1 MPKIVVL
8 NRMHLDEWPSD
19 QVAEVLQS
27 LAGHR
32 DVLGFTREAPGP
44 GWKPQRGYD
53 ANITDCFPGNPR
65 GNREQRDAWRV
76 TRLARKADLV
86 LDIHGTRN
94 PAENFPFY
102 GPAGRSSRLV
112 KGTASLLGCEHA
124 VIIGAPH
131 PAGVLHNYVGWDLG
145 PGSSLIEALPG
156 LLAALAKGWMPPA
169 RPMAE
174 YQVIDAIQE
183 AAALRAGLQ
192 PEYPP
197 FTRLPDRAIRTLGLP
212 VPAYA
217 FSWDAN
223 LYSHTGYWG
232 EIAAPYRDHPASR
245 RPTRE
250 RAELAHLSVVMVRAA
265 GFLTGR
271 RASWPT
277 CQAEPTD
284 TILRLS
290 ATTPS
295 PHTDKPRA
303 QLGGTSDEQGNRR
316 VFDVTGRLRRRPG

>member
-1 MPKIVVL
+1 VPKIVVL

-65 GNREQRDAWRV
+65 GNREQRDAWQV

-102 GPAGRSSRLV
+102 GPGGRSSRLV

-124 VIIGAPH
+124 VIIEAPH

-156 LLAALAKGWMPPA
+156 LLAALAKGWMPPV

-183 AAALRAGLQ
+183 ADALLAGLQ

-250 RAELAHLSVVMVRAA
+250 RAELAHLSVVNGSCSRLPYWKAS
-265 GFLTGR
+265 FLADLPGGADRYHT
-271 RASWPT
+271 P
-277 CQAEPTD
+277 P
-284 TILRLS
+284 LRNHALT
-290 ATTPS
+290 A
-295 PHTDKPRA
+295 HR
-303 QLGGTSDEQGNRR
+303 
-316 VFDVTGRLRRRPG
+316 